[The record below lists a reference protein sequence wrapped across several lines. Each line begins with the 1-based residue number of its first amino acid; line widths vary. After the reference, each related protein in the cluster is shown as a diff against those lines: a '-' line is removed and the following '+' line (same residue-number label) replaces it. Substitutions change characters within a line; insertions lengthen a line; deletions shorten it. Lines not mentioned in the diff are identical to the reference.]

1 MSAQQHEE
9 EKPAEDKPKKS
20 KKKLIIIG
28 LSVFSLVA
36 GAGVPMLLMG
46 GGAPVEEQA
55 THEEE
60 HHEEVKRIEVAD
72 LGLFVVNLSE
82 NNSFLKTHIMME
94 YDAALL
100 DKQTAV
106 HEGGE
111 EGGKAEGGGASGG
124 SKEGEGGGG
133 SHPHITKRE
142 NQLRDVIIRIL
153 SSKKASE
160 VLTNDGKARL
170 KEELVDG
177 LNEALGLE
185 EPPVVGILFTEFI
198 IQ

>member
-1 MSAQQHEE
+1 MSAQEHEA
-9 EKPAEDKPKKS
+9 EKPAEEKPKKS
-20 KKKLIIIG
+20 KKKMLIIG
-28 LSVFSLVA
+28 LGVVSLVA

-46 GGAPVEEQA
+46 GGEPEE
-55 THEEE
+55 HEEVVEEE
-60 HHEEVKRIEVAD
+60 HHEVKRIEVAD
-72 LGLFVVNLSE
+72 LGLFIVNLSE

-106 HEGGE
+106 HEEGA

-124 SKEGEGGGG
+124 AKEGEGAGGA
-133 SHPHITKRE
+133 HPHITKRN
-142 NQLRDVIIRIL
+142 NQLRDVVIRIL

-160 VLTNDGKARL
+160 VLTSDGKARL

-177 LNEALGLE
+177 LNEALALE
-185 EPPVVGILFTEFI
+185 EPAVIGILFSEFI